1 MAYRL
6 KFVSHPYINR
16 CLEMIVKKKNN
27 LHSSVD
33 EVKKLEGPLKV
44 NSLLNNAERLFEG
57 KLESPEHILERDG
70 VLYVV
75 LRTNEIVKIVNNE
88 IKVLTSFGKSCCK
101 SFFHQNPIK

>member
-6 KFVSHPYINR
+6 NFCESLIHKQLPRNDS
-16 CLEMIVKKKNN
+16 KKI
-27 LHSSVD
+27 LHSSIE
-33 EVKKLEGPLKV
+33 EVRKLEGPLKI

-57 KLESPEHILERDG
+57 KLDSPEHILERDG
-70 VLYVV
+70 VFYVV

-101 SFFHQNPIK
+101 SSYLI